1 MVIVKTRLNLAT
13 QPFRNRALPW
23 TVTAVVTI
31 FSILALVL
39 ILRATFQQNAQ
50 AQAVERD
57 VKSMQSEAD
66 TARRRAEEVK
76 NILTP
81 DQQRTLKAA
90 HALVD
95 RKRFSWT
102 RLFADLEAAMP
113 GGVRVVRI
121 AVKEVG
127 LQGDREI
134 AILDLTV
141 ASKSPTTVT
150 ETISDLEAAMPGG
163 VRVVRIAV
171 KEVGLQGDRE
181 IAILDLTVASKS
193 PTTVT
198 EMISDWEREGVFR
211 AELVSQN
218 LQRGRGESGAEYEMN
233 VHYTPRSSTPIEPS
247 ERATRPVD
255 TAPNGSNRTR

>member
-1 MVIVKTRLNLAT
+1 VKTRLNLAT

-150 ETISDLEAAMPGG
+150 E
-163 VRVVRIAV
+163 
-171 KEVGLQGDRE
+171 
-181 IAILDLTVASKS
+181 
-193 PTTVT
+193 
-198 EMISDWEREGVFR
+198 MISDWEREGVFR

>member
-1 MVIVKTRLNLAT
+1 MKTRLNLAT

-90 HALVD
+90 HALID

-102 RLFADLEAAMP
+102 RLFA
-113 GGVRVVRI
+113 
-121 AVKEVG
+121 
-127 LQGDREI
+127 
-134 AILDLTV
+134 
-141 ASKSPTTVT
+141 
-150 ETISDLEAAMPGG
+150 DLEAAMPGG

>member
-1 MVIVKTRLNLAT
+1 MKTRLNLAT
-13 QPFRNRALPW
+13 QPFRNRVLPW
-23 TVTAVVTI
+23 TVTAAVTI

-57 VKSMQSEAD
+57 VRSMQSEAD
-66 TARRRAEEVK
+66 GLSRRAEEVK

-141 ASKSPTTVT
+141 ASKSPTTT
-150 ETISDLEAAMPGG
+150 QKIAA
-163 VRVVRIAV
+163 
-171 KEVGLQGDRE
+171 
-181 IAILDLTVASKS
+181 
-193 PTTVT
+193 
-198 EMISDWEREGVFR
+198 WN
-211 AELVSQN
+211 EL
-218 LQRGRGESGAEYEMN
+218 GRGL
-233 VHYTPRSSTPIEPS
+233 
-247 ERATRPVD
+247 
-255 TAPNGSNRTR
+255 

>member
-150 ETISDLEAAMPGG
+150 E
-163 VRVVRIAV
+163 
-171 KEVGLQGDRE
+171 
-181 IAILDLTVASKS
+181 
-193 PTTVT
+193 
-198 EMISDWEREGVFR
+198 MISDWEREGVFR

>member
-1 MVIVKTRLNLAT
+1 MKTRLNLAT

-31 FSILALVL
+31 FSIVALVL

-150 ETISDLEAAMPGG
+150 E
-163 VRVVRIAV
+163 
-171 KEVGLQGDRE
+171 
-181 IAILDLTVASKS
+181 
-193 PTTVT
+193 
-198 EMISDWEREGVFR
+198 MISDWEREGVFR

>member
-1 MVIVKTRLNLAT
+1 MKTRLNLAT

-90 HALVD
+90 HALID

-141 ASKSPTTVT
+141 ASK
-150 ETISDLEAAMPGG
+150 
-163 VRVVRIAV
+163 R
-171 KEVGLQGDRE
+171 
-181 IAILDLTVASKS
+181 

-198 EMISDWEREGVFR
+198 EMISDWERDGVFR

>member
-1 MVIVKTRLNLAT
+1 MKTRLNLAT

-150 ETISDLEAAMPGG
+150 E
-163 VRVVRIAV
+163 
-171 KEVGLQGDRE
+171 
-181 IAILDLTVASKS
+181 
-193 PTTVT
+193 
-198 EMISDWEREGVFR
+198 MISDWEREGVFR

>member
-1 MVIVKTRLNLAT
+1 VKTRLNLAT

-23 TVTAVVTI
+23 TITAVVTI

-39 ILRATFQQNAQ
+39 ILRATFQQNAE
-50 AQAVERD
+50 AQTVERD
-57 VKSMQSEAD
+57 VRSMQSEAD
-66 TARRRAEEVK
+66 VLSRRAEEVK

-127 LQGDREI
+127 LQD
-134 AILDLTV
+134 
-141 ASKSPTTVT
+141 
-150 ETISDLEAAMPGG
+150 
-163 VRVVRIAV
+163 
-171 KEVGLQGDRE
+171 DRE

-198 EMISDWEREGVFR
+198 EMISEWESEGVFR

-233 VHYTPRSSTPIEPS
+233 VRYTPRSSIPIEPS

>member
-1 MVIVKTRLNLAT
+1 VKTRLNLAT

-31 FSILALVL
+31 FSIVALVL

-150 ETISDLEAAMPGG
+150 E
-163 VRVVRIAV
+163 
-171 KEVGLQGDRE
+171 
-181 IAILDLTVASKS
+181 
-193 PTTVT
+193 
-198 EMISDWEREGVFR
+198 MISDWEREGVFR

>member
-1 MVIVKTRLNLAT
+1 VKTRLNLAT

-23 TVTAVVTI
+23 TITAVVTI

-50 AQAVERD
+50 AQTVERD
-57 VKSMQSEAD
+57 VRSMQSEAD
-66 TARRRAEEVK
+66 VLSRRAEEVK

-127 LQGDREI
+127 LQD
-134 AILDLTV
+134 
-141 ASKSPTTVT
+141 
-150 ETISDLEAAMPGG
+150 
-163 VRVVRIAV
+163 
-171 KEVGLQGDRE
+171 DRE

-198 EMISDWEREGVFR
+198 EMISEWESEGVFR

-218 LQRGRGESGAEYEMN
+218 LQRGRCESGAEYEIN
-233 VHYTPRSSTPIEPS
+233 VSYTPR
-247 ERATRPVD
+247 
-255 TAPNGSNRTR
+255 

>member
-90 HALVD
+90 HALID

-102 RLFADLEAAMP
+102 RLFA
-113 GGVRVVRI
+113 
-121 AVKEVG
+121 
-127 LQGDREI
+127 
-134 AILDLTV
+134 
-141 ASKSPTTVT
+141 
-150 ETISDLEAAMPGG
+150 DLEAAMPGG

>member
-1 MVIVKTRLNLAT
+1 MKTKLNLAT

-23 TVTAVVTI
+23 TVTALVTL
-31 FSILALVL
+31 FSFLALVL
-39 ILRATFQQNAQ
+39 IMRATFQQNAQ
-50 AQAVERD
+50 AQSVEHD
-57 VKSMQSEAD
+57 VRNMQSEAD
-66 TARRRAEEVK
+66 AARRRAEEVK

-81 DQQRTLKAA
+81 DQQRTLKAS

-113 GGVRVVRI
+113 GRVRVVRI

-127 LQGDREI
+127 RQSDREV
-134 AILDLTV
+134 ALLDLTV
-141 ASKSPTTVT
+141 AS
-150 ETISDLEAAMPGG
+150 
-163 VRVVRIAV
+163 
-171 KEVGLQGDRE
+171 Q
-181 IAILDLTVASKS
+181 S

-211 AELVSQN
+211 ADLVSQN
-218 LQRGRGESGAEYEMN
+218 LQRGRGASGAEYEMN
-233 VHYTPRSSTPIEPS
+233 VRYTPRSSTPIEPS

-255 TAPNGSNRTR
+255 TAPNGSSRTR